1 MGPKFE
7 SAVVRDLWKIAKWGC
22 LIVILLNLAMLGLM
36 LLSSQCSAGPPHHY
50 TLF

>member
-22 LIVILLNLAMLGLM
+22 LIVILINLAMVALFLLLGHG
-36 LLSSQCSAGPPHHY
+36 SAAKPYHY